1 MRPAFFIGDRSAG
14 CDSRQTRM
22 GVSMGSEKCVSCVF
36 WFKKL
41 DFGAQTLPQG
51 KNPVM
56 NLFAKR
62 VHYVIAQSRVGQLMR
77 VVFDC
82 CAV

>member
-1 MRPAFFIGDRSAG
+1 MGDL
-14 CDSRQTRM
+14 
-22 GVSMGSEKCVSCVF
+22 MGSEKYVSCVF
-36 WFKKL
+36 SFKKV
-41 DFGAQTLPQG
+41 DFAAQTLPQG

-62 VHYVIAQSRVGQLMR
+62 VHCVIAQSRVGQLMR